1 MVEVADAWKETQGG
15 QNFRITQ
22 LCKGIWAVGILDQPF
37 LEKEA
42 IHERELSDGPLR
54 GYRRAG
60 MTEYDL
66 LWTPSE
72 GGRTLKTKMNVTG
85 KSRQEKQ
92 KRGRWREIFVKEQT
106 IDGEEEREPRVS
118 A

>member
-1 MVEVADAWKETQGG
+1 
-15 QNFRITQ
+15 
-22 LCKGIWAVGILDQPF
+22 
-37 LEKEA
+37 
-42 IHERELSDGPLR
+42 
-54 GYRRAG
+54 

-66 LWTPSE
+66 LWTPGE
-72 GGRTLKTKMNVTG
+72 GGRTLKTEMNVTG

-92 KRGRWREIFVKEQT
+92 ERGRWREIFEKEEQT